1 MFIFVFCSNLEKF
14 SLSLITSKN
23 EMEKCD
29 MSKRNGEVRY
39 VKTKWR
45 NAICQ
50 NEMEKFDMSK
60 RNGEVRISNRFRS
73 NRSEETSQTNG

>member
-1 MFIFVFCSNLEKF
+1 MFVFSFYSNLEKF

-45 NAICQ
+45 SAICQ
-50 NEMEKFDMSK
+50 TGSDQTGLK
-60 RNGEVRISNRFRS
+60 RLVKQMDKTNRFSSTRP
-73 NRSEETSQTNG
+73 R

>member
-1 MFIFVFCSNLEKF
+1 MFVLYFAKLLEKF

-23 EMEKCD
+23 EMEKFD

-45 NAICQ
+45 SSICQ
-50 NEMEKFDMSK
+50 TGS
-60 RNGEVRISNRFRS
+60 G
-73 NRSEETSQTNG
+73 QTGLRRLVKQMD